1 MTLKCIT
8 CHFCGGNHNC
18 RECPIEKK
26 VAPQLK
32 KIIGKKME
40 QYVSF
45 LPCPCCR
52 LKSLFL
58 LNDNSP
64 SLDIICSNNNCGKKF
79 EVKSKCLSCKDL
91 PNDLIINHGN
101 YECYM
106 KRQQEG
112 LDFIVVIY
120 KVDRINKISTIRK
133 IIHIPDN
140 DIKTNTNFNV
150 VQKNRYCN
158 ILIKDHT
165 KYNGIHFKYA
175 APQLSFKKEITK
187 ILALNY

>member
-1 MTLKCIT
+1 MNWKCIN

-18 RECPIEKK
+18 RDCPIEKK

-40 QYVSF
+40 QYVSS

-52 LKSLFL
+52 LKNLCL

-64 SLDIICSNNNCGKKF
+64 SLDIVCKNNKCGKKF
-79 EVKSKCLSCKDL
+79 EVKSKCLSCKNLPDDL
-91 PNDLIINHGN
+91 KINHGN
-101 YECYM
+101 YEYYL
-106 KRQQEG
+106 KRQSEG
-112 LDFIVVIY
+112 LDFIIVIY

-140 DIKTNTNFNV
+140 DIKLNSNFNV
-150 VQKNRYCN
+150 IQKNRYCD

-165 KYNGIHFKYA
+165 KYNGIQFKISP
-175 APQLSFKKEITK
+175 PQLSFKNEIK
-187 ILALNY
+187 NILAKKY

>member
-1 MTLKCIT
+1 MTLKCIK

-18 RECPIEKK
+18 RFCPLEKK

-40 QYVSF
+40 QYVSS

-52 LKSLFL
+52 LRSLRL

-64 SLDIICSNNNCGKKF
+64 SLDIICTDNKCGKKF

-91 PNDLIINHGN
+91 PDDLKINHGN
-101 YECYM
+101 YEYYL
-106 KRQQEG
+106 KRQEEG
-112 LDFIVVIY
+112 LDFIIVIY

-133 IIHIPDN
+133 VIHIPDI
-140 DIKTNTNFNV
+140 DIKKNSNFNV
-150 VQKNRYCN
+150 IQKNRYCN

-165 KYNGIHFKYA
+165 IYNGIEFKKNP
-175 APQLSFKKEITK
+175 PQLSFKNEIK
-187 ILALNY
+187 NILALNY